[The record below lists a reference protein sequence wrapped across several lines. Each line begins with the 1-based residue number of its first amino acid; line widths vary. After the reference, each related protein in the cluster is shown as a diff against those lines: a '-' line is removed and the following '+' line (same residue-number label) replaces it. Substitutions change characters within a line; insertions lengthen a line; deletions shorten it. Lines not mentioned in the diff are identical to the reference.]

1 MSNTWCTCIVLP
13 QFYVP
18 TCVVQNNSTET
29 GLGHHGFHMSLVG
42 GVIGAKTNSHD
53 LLARSS
59 TCYWNCWQ
67 SKNWQHRRSFNLLE
81 FSCNFISYNRSFVQC
96 NCKAACLQ
104 RFIKRGHITRP
115 HPSRYDTVIA
125 KDDSVEQWSIGTR
138 VHQWNSDC
146 QHLRYQHVRTYTFFS
161 YQSYTSHLND

>member
-1 MSNTWCTCIVLP
+1 MSNTWYTCIVLP

-18 TCVVQNNSTET
+18 TCVVHNNLSET

-67 SKNWQHRRSFNLLE
+67 SKNWQHRRTVDSLRKLLFILSFNLLE

-115 HPSRYDTVIA
+115 HPSRYLNGHCQRWLSWTMIHRNTCS
-125 KDDSVEQWSIGTR
+125 SVE
-138 VHQWNSDC
+138 
-146 QHLRYQHVRTYTFFS
+146 
-161 YQSYTSHLND
+161 